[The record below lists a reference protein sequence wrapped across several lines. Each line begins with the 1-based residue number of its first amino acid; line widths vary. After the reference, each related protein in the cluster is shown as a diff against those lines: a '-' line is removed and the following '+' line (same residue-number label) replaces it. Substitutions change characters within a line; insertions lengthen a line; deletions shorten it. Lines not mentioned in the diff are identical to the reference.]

1 MNSWISIFLPDDEYK
16 RERVI
21 YFLAEGGVLLLIYLV
36 GALMI
41 NELFHLDWTTQ
52 LVVLIGLGLYATYTT
67 LRYSLSGVE
76 FTDVARLKDF
86 KKQQKKLA
94 YQSIVYFI
102 IFAMMSILLSSNDW
116 FTTIIFALVG
126 ALILFFLNYTSLK
139 KSYTKNKEL
148 ID

>member
-1 MNSWISIFLPDDEYK
+1 MKSWISVFLPDDEYK

-21 YFLAEGGVLLLIYLV
+21 FFLAEGGVLLLIYFV
-36 GALMI
+36 VALMI
-41 NELFHLDWTTQ
+41 NELLSQNWTTQ

-67 LRYSLSGVE
+67 LRYSLSGIE
-76 FTDVARLKDF
+76 FTDVARSKDF
-86 KKQQKKLA
+86 KKQQKKLV
-94 YQSIVYFI
+94 YQSIIYFI